1 MYLLIFVLNQQI
13 LNSFGNIMMDYSP
26 TISSYRF
33 SLKAFYEIGNVFYFY
48 GNREIVYL
56 FKVNI
61 QGNILP
67 FKLDLFS
74 DVF

>member
-33 SLKAFYEIGNVFYFY
+33 SLKAFYEIGITFPLVCFSSVIPNSFTF
-48 GNREIVYL
+48 
-56 FKVNI
+56 I
-61 QGNILP
+61 QAPL
-67 FKLDLFS
+67 
-74 DVF
+74 